1 MPLPQKISHIRITR
15 QIADAETALNEALI
29 KQSMLFTTLVS
40 ARGDAEVG
48 QFTGQDALMRLTK
61 SQQSLLTAG
70 NDLARVHGR
79 LREIAQE
86 TGQAVEGCPDNW
98 RQIGLADNAAAA

>member
-1 MPLPQKISHIRITR
+1 MSISVPIAQVRITR

-29 KQSMLFTTLVS
+29 KQSMLFTSLVT
-40 ARGDAEVG
+40 ARSETQVG
-48 QFTGQDALMRLTK
+48 NFVGQDALLRLSR

-70 NDLARVHGR
+70 SDLARVHGR
-79 LREIAQE
+79 LVDIAQE

-98 RQIGLADNAAAA
+98 RQIGLAEDSAAA